1 MAKRLPATATDRK
14 RNRAVRIAIGAIA
27 CIPLIYG
34 GALVWSNQD
43 PTHRLDEVPAAV
55 VDLDQPVA
63 TDGDTVAVGKSVAK
77 NLLDDDSDQ
86 DFHWTKT
93 DAATARAGLK
103 DGRFL
108 AVLTLPEDLSQNAV
122 SMGSSDPMQA
132 SGSTVTITTN
142 DAENFIV
149 GTIAKSVGTA
159 ITQSA
164 SQSVSADYLRQV
176 YVGFND
182 LGTQL
187 NTASDG
193 AQQLAAGATQLES
206 GTAQLSTGA
215 AQSATGAEQLAAGLD
230 TLTAGAQSLAGGTSQ
245 VASGASALASG
256 SQSLATG
263 AATLSGGLAQLNS
276 TANDPANGV
285 QVAAAQLAAGAG
297 QLSAGLNGDGT
308 PTNPGYL
315 AGVNGLAESCA
326 QLRTAGLADSG
337 TPAGQLCV
345 GIDTVAGTTSGGAH
359 ANSDALSAGA
369 AALVSGTTTLSAQ
382 APALASGI
390 AQASAGAAQLDGKL
404 HDAAD
409 GARSLASGA
418 QQSATGAQQLAT
430 AAAQA
435 HSGAQQLSAG
445 ISQLADGAQSADSG
459 AATLASGSGELAGKL
474 ADGAKSVPSFTAA
487 EKAHLSEVASQPV
500 SLATKHLNPV
510 PEYGYGLAPYF
521 MSLGMWVGGLAIYMV
536 LRAIPRRSVEKG
548 RPGWASAL
556 LGYARGA
563 GVALAQAAGMYLIV
577 TLGVGVHPAHPVGL
591 ALFLGLAGLAFTA
604 VNHALMIVFG
614 SRGRFLGLL
623 LIVLQLSAAGA
634 TYPIQTTPGFFQFL
648 HGLLPLTYAVDAIR
662 SLIAGGTAGVGQGVL
677 AMACWL
683 FGTLAISVGV
693 TVYRKFRKVDL
704 VLPDFAI

>member
-14 RNRAVRIAIGAIA
+14 RNRAVRVAIGAIA

-55 VDLDQPVA
+55 VNLDQPVSS
-63 TDGDTVAVGKSVAK
+63 DGDTVAVGKSVTA

-86 DFHWTKT
+86 DFAWTKT
-93 DAATARAGLK
+93 DAAEARAGLK

-108 AVLTLPEDLSQNAV
+108 AVLTLPKDLSQNAV
-122 SMGSSDPMQA
+122 SMGSSDPMDA
-132 SGSTVTITTN
+132 RGSTVTITTN
-142 DAENFIV
+142 DAENFIM

-193 AQQLAAGATQLES
+193 AQQLASGADELKS
-206 GTAQLSTGA
+206 GTAQLSSGA
-215 AQSATGAEQLAAGLD
+215 AQSAAGAQQLTSGLGS
-230 TLTAGAQSLAGGTSQ
+230 LSSGAQSLATGTSQ
-245 VASGASALASG
+245 VASGASSLASG

-263 AATLSGGLAQLNS
+263 ADTLSGGLAQLNS
-276 TANDPANGV
+276 TANDPSTGV
-285 QVAAAQLAAGAG
+285 QAAASQLAAGAQ
-297 QLSAGLNGDGT
+297 QLATGLNGDGT
-308 PTNPGYL
+308 AANPGYI

-326 QLRTAGLADSG
+326 QLRIAGLAGSG
-337 TPAGQLCV
+337 TPAGQLCAA
-345 GIDTVAGTTSGGAH
+345 IDTIAGTTSTGAH
-359 ANSDALSAGA
+359 QNSDALSAA
-369 AALVSGTTTLSAQ
+369 ATALAGGTAQ
-382 APALASGI
+382 LDAEAPALANGI
-390 AQASAGAAQLDGKL
+390 AQASAGAAQLGGKL
-404 HDAAD
+404 HDAAS
-409 GARSLASGA
+409 GAQSLASGA
-418 QQSATGAQQLAT
+418 HQSATGAQQLAA

-435 HSGAQQLSAG
+435 HDGAAQLSAG
-445 ISQLADGAQSADSG
+445 TAQLADGAQSADSG

-487 EKAHLSEVASQPV
+487 EKAHLSKVASQPV
-500 SLATKHLNPV
+500 SLEATHLNPV
-510 PEYGYGLAPYF
+510 PAYGYGLAPYF

-536 LRAIPRRSVEKG
+536 LRAIPRRSIEKG
-548 RPGWASAL
+548 RPGWVSAL

-662 SLIAGGTAGVGQGVL
+662 SLIAGGTAGVGQGAL
-677 AMACWL
+677 AMVCWL
-683 FGTLAISVGV
+683 IATLAVSVGV
-693 TVYRKFRKVDL
+693 TAYRKIRKVDL